1 MAYLNEFPHTEASKL
16 NLDWLL
22 EQYSTFNQ
30 RLAEIVQHFDES
42 VEQMQSDILQFKGD
56 YEREFNNFKND
67 ITSLVNEYSDKV
79 DSINDNI
86 GGYVN
91 EYLMENINTILEDN
105 PVLDTIYQRVGVVE
119 PSSSITISDLT
130 SDIIDIVILDN
141 SLNHAR
147 FFANNTTNNLISV
160 TQDYTDVIIGERTL
174 SVATLPQFTTRLMV
188 TNVNNNVVISN
199 SGSNNLTVY
208 KKRFN

>member
-42 VEQMQSDILQFKGD
+42 VQEMESDILQFKGD
-56 YEREFNNFKND
+56 YETAFNNFKND
-67 ITSLVNEYSDKV
+67 ITSLVDEYSEKV
-79 DSINDNI
+79 DSINENI

-91 EYLMENINTILEDN
+91 EYLVENINTILVDN

-119 PSSSITISDLT
+119 PNQTITISDLT
-130 SDIIDIVILDN
+130 SDIIDVVVLDN

-147 FFANNTTNNLISV
+147 YFANNSNHSV
-160 TQDYTDVIIGERTL
+160 VSVSQTFTDVVIDEQAL
-174 SVATLPQFTTRLMV
+174 SVATLPQFLTRV
-188 TNVNNNVVISN
+188 YVSHSGNNLNIQN
-199 SGSNNLTVY
+199 LGTNNLTVY

>member
-1 MAYLNEFPHTEASKL
+1 MAYLNEFPKWDSNGR

-30 RLAEIVQHFDES
+30 RLQEIVDEFHS
-42 VEQMQSDILQFKGD
+42 ATEQMQSDIQGLETNYQRQLDLFEG
-56 YEREFNNFKND
+56 RINTLVGD
-67 ITSLVNEYSDKV
+67 ITRKV
-79 DSINDNI
+79 DSINENI

-91 EYLMENINTILEDN
+91 TYLTENINTILSDN

-147 FFANNTTNNLISV
+147 FFVNNTTNNLISV
-160 TQDYTDVIIGERTL
+160 TQDYTDVVIGERAL

-188 TNVNNNVVISN
+188 TNVDNNVVISN

>member
-16 NLDWLL
+16 NLDWIL

-42 VEQMQSDILQFKGD
+42 VEQMQSDVLQFKSD
-56 YEREFNNFKND
+56 YETAFNNFKND
-67 ITSLVNEYSDKV
+67 INSLVDEYSEKV
-79 DSINDNI
+79 DSINENI

-91 EYLMENINTILEDN
+91 EYLTENINTILQDN

-119 PSSSITISDLT
+119 PNSSITISDLT

-147 FFANNTTNNLISV
+147 FFANNTTNNLVSV
-160 TQDYTDVIIGERTL
+160 TQNYTDVIIEGQTL
-174 SVATLPQFTTRLMV
+174 SVATLPQFTTGLMV
-188 TNVNNNVVISN
+188 TNVNNTIVINNVGVS
-199 SGSNNLTVY
+199 NLTVY
-208 KKRFN
+208 KKKFN

>member
-16 NLDWLL
+16 NLDWIL

-30 RLAEIVQHFDES
+30 RLAEIVQHFDDS
-42 VEQMQSDILQFKGD
+42 VQEMQSDILQFKGD

-91 EYLMENINTILEDN
+91 EYLTENINTILEDN

-119 PSSSITISDLT
+119 PSSSITISNLT

-160 TQDYTDVIIGERTL
+160 TQDYTDVVIGERTL

>member
-16 NLDWLL
+16 NLDWIL

-30 RLAEIVQHFDES
+30 RLAEIVQHFDDS
-42 VEQMQSDILQFKGD
+42 VAQMQSDILQFKGD
-56 YEREFNNFKND
+56 YETAFNNFKDD
-67 ITSLVNEYSDKV
+67 ITSLVNEYSEKV
-79 DSINDNI
+79 DSINENI

-91 EYLMENINTILEDN
+91 EYLTENINTILEDN

-119 PSSSITISDLT
+119 PNSSITISDLT

-160 TQDYTDVIIGERTL
+160 TQDYTDVVIGERTL

>member
-1 MAYLNEFPHTEASKL
+1 MAFNYENPHDDPNLGNYDYYVNEVKDFQRKL
-16 NLDWLL
+16 D
-22 EQYSTFNQ
+22 EYQ
-30 RLAEIVQHFDES
+30 ES
-42 VEQMQSDILQFKGD
+42 VDQKLADQDADIANLQNQVNGQINGLRNEVRDFE
-56 YEREFNNFKND
+56 ER
-67 ITSLVNEYSDKV
+67 ITDEV
-79 DSINDNI
+79 DSINEHTET
-86 GGYVN
+86 YVN
-91 EYLMENINTILEDN
+91 NYLTENINTILEDN

-119 PSSSITISDLT
+119 PNQTITISDLT

-160 TQDYTDVIIGERTL
+160 TQDYTDVVIGERTL

>member
-1 MAYLNEFPHTEASKL
+1 MAYLNEFPMWEADKL
-16 NLDWLL
+16 NLDWIL
-22 EQYSTFNQ
+22 EQYSTFNARIQ
-30 RLAEIVQHFDES
+30 EIMEHFDET
-42 VEQMQSDILQFKGD
+42 ILQINSDLQTFENTINGQFD
-56 YEREFNNFKND
+56 NFKHD
-67 ITSLVNEYSDKV
+67 VNETISAYNEKV
-79 DSINDNI
+79 DSINENI

-91 EYLMENINTILEDN
+91 EYLTTNINTILEDN